1 MKFNFNSKKVKRW
14 IKFLNPPP
22 KIGGLEITDTK
33 LRYVAMNDGRVKHL
47 SYRLSA
53 GVIEGG
59 KVKDKAKLISSLIE
73 FHKQIGRLKKPINVV
88 VSISA
93 SNVYTQIFNLPYVA
107 KSKLEEAAK
116 LNLQMISPIDVRSA
130 YSDWEMV
137 GETKG
142 RQTKMELMGAF
153 VGSKLINDL
162 MVSLDEAGFVVVAVE
177 SVPLSLARI
186 MRELS
191 EKDITQPHLMFSL
204 SMDGL
209 DFFVLRNGKLYF
221 NYFVSWKTLQS
232 EGGGKLSVTAVK
244 KLVVGELRR
253 ILNFYTSRWG
263 GVIEDL
269 LVVSSVSNK
278 EVLIAIEE
286 NFDLKIQKLVLP
298 TYPQLSPAWL
308 VALGAALRGQI
319 VRSKDIFISLA
330 KVGTEEKFEQSRII
344 TFASFWRNIIV
355 TVLVSILVIFG
366 VFDLLVAGSLNSAE
380 KQLKV
385 APEGLEIGEI
395 EQLENQ
401 AKEFNILVDKM
412 ELAKNQS
419 PRWIPFFGILRNLA
433 GNQIM
438 LTQIR
443 FATDDQ
449 LILVSGRAGSERAVI
464 NFKNTLVR
472 QDNFE
477 DVSLPLTNIK
487 VDNSGRATF
496 SVSFKLKKWPL

>member
-1 MKFNFNSKKVKRW
+1 MKFNFKNKKINRW
-14 IKFLNPPP
+14 LRFLNPPP
-22 KIGGLEITDTK
+22 RINGLEITDSK
-33 LRYVAMNDGRVKHL
+33 LRYVMMNDGKVKHL
-47 SYRLSA
+47 SYRLPG
-53 GVIEGG
+53 GVVEGG
-59 KVKDKAKLISSLIE
+59 RVQDKAKFTSALIE
-73 FHKQIGRLKKPINVV
+73 FHKQITRLSKPINVI

-107 KSKLEEAAK
+107 KQKLEEAAQ
-116 LNLQMISPIDVRSA
+116 LNLQMISPIDIRSA

-153 VGSKLINDL
+153 VSSQIINDL
-162 MVSLDEAGFVVVAVE
+162 MASLEEAGFIVVAIE

-191 EKDITQPHLMFSL
+191 DKDITEPHLMFSL

-232 EGGGKLSVTAVK
+232 EGGGSLSVMAVK

-253 ILNFYTSRWG
+253 ILNFYTGRWG
-263 GVIEDL
+263 GVIKDL

-278 EVLIAIEE
+278 EVVTAIEE

-298 TYPQLSPAWL
+298 VYPNLSPAWL
-308 VALGAALRGQI
+308 VALGAALRGQL
-319 VRSKDIFISLA
+319 VRSEDIFISLT

-344 TFASFWRNIIV
+344 SFVGFWRNIVV
-355 TVLVSILVIFG
+355 TVLASILVIFG
-366 VFDLLVAGSLNSAE
+366 VFDLFVVSSLNKAE
-380 KQLKV
+380 QQLGV
-385 APEGLEIGEI
+385 APKGLEVSDI

-401 AKEFNILVDKM
+401 AKEFNALVDKLA
-412 ELAKNQS
+412 LAKDQS

-433 GNQIM
+433 GSQIM

-443 FATDDQ
+443 FSTEDKSIS
-449 LILVSGRAGSERAVI
+449 LSGRAGSERSVI
-464 NFKNTLVR
+464 NFKNILVR

-487 VDNSGRATF
+487 VDNSGRANF
-496 SVSFKLKKWPL
+496 NVGFKLKKWPL